1 MTATLPLSPDELL
14 TTTRAVR
21 KRLDFARPVELGV
34 VRECLEIALQAPTG
48 SNAQGWQWMIV
59 TDPAKRLAIAE
70 LYRKAWAVYPSM
82 PASAHQVHAGDP
94 SMTGVQAA
102 VVSSAEYLAA
112 NLERAPV
119 FLIPCIA
126 GRVEGIP
133 APFGVVA
140 QASTYGSV
148 LPAVWSFM
156 LAARAR
162 GLGTAWTT
170 LHLMHEEAV
179 AKILGIPYAEITQCA
194 LIPVAYTRGTDF
206 KAGPRKPL
214 DPILH
219 VDSW

>member
-82 PASAHQVHAGDP
+82 PASAHQVHASDP

-162 GLGTAWTT
+162 ARYRLDNPASHARGSRGDDPRHPLRRDHAVRADSGRIHAW
-170 LHLMHEEAV
+170 HRVQSRA
-179 AKILGIPYAEITQCA
+179 A
-194 LIPVAYTRGTDF
+194 
-206 KAGPRKPL
+206 
-214 DPILH
+214 
-219 VDSW
+219 